1 MRTALGKRPRVVF
14 YYAAAAGVIL
24 LMGNLSILFLVSDK
38 QLSFAL
44 HQAILPVENVLAFVA
59 LFYAAYRSLRRSS
72 RLALAWGILSLAQF
86 SLVLGNVFWGIFQ
99 VTGSVNATYYAL
111 SDGFHLGFYPI
122 FLVGVL
128 LLPASPFTLGERVKN
143 TLDLGIILLAAIL
156 GLWNFL
162 LGPLVAANSQELTL
176 SNIFTLAF
184 PVGDLVLLGALMLL
198 LYYGSK
204 DVDLGP
210 ILLLIGGAVVLIVAD
225 CLFGYQSLAGS
236 YQFGGL
242 LDISWAVVYVLFGL
256 AGVLHLVSLSPTR
269 LAQATEGKRFGFQ
282 QKMNSWLFYFPF
294 VWVAA
299 AYVMLVA
306 SHYVP
311 VPMEFSELAIGIGVL
326 IMLVFVRQVILV
338 NEGGQLYQHLQQVVE
353 QMRLQAVRLRKT
365 NEELQAEMAERK
377 RIEEKLAHDALHD
390 ALTGLPNR
398 VLFIDRLERA
408 IEYTK
413 RRTDSPFAVLFLD
426 LDQFKII
433 NDSLG
438 HTAGDELLISVSHRL
453 KMCLRSSDTAA
464 RFGGDEFV
472 VLIENAQDIDAILK
486 VVNRLQDEL
495 RLPFNLL
502 GQRLFITA
510 SIGVVP
516 SLEGYDQAD
525 EVLRDADIAM
535 YRAKAL
541 GKARYEI
548 FDTSLRVKAI
558 SRLELEKDLRHA
570 LEYGEFLLHYQPI
583 MSLESD
589 KVTGFEAL
597 IRWSHP
603 QRGMLFPQEFI
614 PVAEDSGLIVPIGQ
628 WVLYEAG
635 RQMCQWQKK
644 FLQEPPLVININIS
658 GKQFIQ
664 ADFTDQVEQMLLT
677 TGLDARSL
685 RLEITESVLMDNPA
699 LANARL
705 EKLRDLG
712 IQLQIDDFGTGLSSL
727 GYLQNFPIRT
737 IKIDK
742 SFVRE
747 MSESG
752 GDFGLI
758 KTILSMA
765 HDLGMDAIAEGVET
779 EEQLSELRQL
789 QCEYVQ
795 GYLCSRPLDAASA
808 GRFLK
813 EK

>member
-1 MRTALGKRPRVVF
+1 MHTVIGKRPRVVF
-14 YYAAAAGVIL
+14 YYAVAAGVIL
-24 LMGNLSILFLVSDK
+24 LMGNLSIIFLVSDK
-38 QLSFAL
+38 QLGFTL

-72 RLALAWGILSLAQF
+72 RLALAWGILALAQF
-86 SLVLGNVFWGIFQ
+86 SLVLGNIFWGIFQ
-99 VTGSVNATYYAL
+99 VTGSVNAAYYAL
-111 SDGFHLGFYPI
+111 SDGFHLGFYPL

-128 LLPASPFTLGERVKN
+128 FLPAASFTLGERVKN
-143 TLDLGIILLAAIL
+143 TLDLGIILLAATL

-162 LGPLVAANSQELTL
+162 LGPLVVANSQGFTL
-176 SNIFTLAF
+176 SNVFTLAF

-242 LDISWAVVYVLFGL
+242 LDISWAVVYVFFGL
-256 AGVLHLVSLSPTR
+256 AGVLHAFSLSPTR
-269 LAQATEGKRFGFQ
+269 LAQAPEGKRFGFQ
-282 QKMNSWLFYFPF
+282 QQINSWLFYFPF

-299 AYVMLVA
+299 AYAMLVW
-306 SHYVP
+306 SYYVP
-311 VPMEFSELAIGIGVL
+311 VPMGFGKLAIGISILMV
-326 IMLVFVRQVILV
+326 LVFARQVILV
-338 NEGGQLYQHLQQVVE
+338 NEGRQLYQHLQQVVE

-365 NEELQAEMAERK
+365 NEELQVEMAERK

-438 HTAGDELLISVSHRL
+438 HTAGDELLVSVSHRL

-472 VLIENAQDIDAILK
+472 VLIENAQDIDAIVK

-502 GQRLFITA
+502 GQRLFVTA

-516 SLEGYDQAD
+516 SLEGYEQAD

-541 GKARYEI
+541 GKARYEV

-589 KVTGFEAL
+589 RVTGFEAL

-614 PVAEDSGLIVPIGQ
+614 PVAEESGLIVPIGQ

-644 FLQEPPLVININIS
+644 FPQDPPLVININIS

-664 ADFTDQVEQMLLT
+664 ADFTEQVEQMLLT

-685 RLEITESVLMDNPA
+685 RLEITESVLMDNA
-699 LANARL
+699 TLANARL

-747 MSESG
+747 MSASG

-758 KTILSMA
+758 RTILSMA